1 LEGESQLHED
11 GCHLDLSVQEA
22 LDQFCQVKQILATT
36 SERWSAVLLIECAIT
51 VCIAVEPVMYA
62 TLKPE
67 ADIGPSVLQLHLS
80 LLSARRYA
88 LIQAQSRGD
97 ENFDSGEAS
106 VFFAATIPFIA
117 ILIVGLVGISR
128 VNEGIAKV
136 PVRMRHDCSWSVCV
150 CVCVCVC
157 VALDLFVALLGDFV
171 DGPASALRFSVH
183 STDAAMWW
191 SGSSDRGKSLQP
203 RGDHDSEQCAG
214 QAADFDGSL
223 RCGRQ
228 THTHTHSVSLSLSL
242 SLSLPS
248 PARPC
253 TIVLTVGDGSQECR

>member
-1 LEGESQLHED
+1 
-11 GCHLDLSVQEA
+11 
-22 LDQFCQVKQILATT
+22 
-36 SERWSAVLLIECAIT
+36 
-51 VCIAVEPVMYA
+51 M
-62 TLKPE
+62 
-67 ADIGPSVLQLHLS
+67 HLS

-157 VALDLFVALLGDFV
+157 VLLLISLLLCLEISLMVPPAPCVSVYTALMRRCGGQVRLIEAKAFSPEETMILNSALDKLQISMAVYGAGDK
-171 DGPASALRFSVH
+171 H
-183 STDAAMWW
+183 
-191 SGSSDRGKSLQP
+191 
-203 RGDHDSEQCAG
+203 
-214 QAADFDGSL
+214 
-223 RCGRQ
+223 
-228 THTHTHSVSLSLSL
+228 THTHTLSLSLSL